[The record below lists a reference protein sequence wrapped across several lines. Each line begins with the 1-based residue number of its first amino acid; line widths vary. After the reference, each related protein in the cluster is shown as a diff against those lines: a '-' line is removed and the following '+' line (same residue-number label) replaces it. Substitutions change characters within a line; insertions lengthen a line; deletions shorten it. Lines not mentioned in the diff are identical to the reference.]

1 MKKARLDVFR
11 RAFFMQEG
19 KNQIRENIYAAS
31 SVFRCKDIDVG
42 VPASM
47 RNKVALSLT
56 DGPLLPAI
64 IRFSIPLMLSNV
76 LQVLFNMSDIAVVGR
91 FAGSEALGSVGSTT
105 ILVSLFT
112 GFLIGMGSGVNVVTA
127 RYLGAGQHRD
137 VSKTVHTSAILLL
150 ITGILLLV
158 FGFLFTP
165 ALLRLLGT
173 KDVLLPGAIRYLR
186 IYLLGMPALAVFNFG
201 NGVLSA
207 SGDTRRPLLFLSIA
221 GALNVA
227 LNLLFVIAFQMAEAG
242 VALASALSQYVSAG
256 LILLSLTHR
265 HESIGLHRA
274 MLKLDSAKC
283 RQVLAISIPSG
294 LQNAI
299 FAIANLF
306 IQAGVNTF
314 DAVVVEGNSA
324 AANAD
329 ALIYDIMAAVYLAC
343 SSFMSQNYGA
353 GHRERVKRSY
363 LLCLGLSF
371 GIAAIMSAILVIFGR
386 TFLSLFTKDPEVV
399 EAGLMRLRVMGCSY
413 AFSALMDCTIAA
425 SRGLGRSMVPTVI
438 VILGSCVFRVIWV
451 FTVFAHFH
459 TILSLYLLYILSWT
473 ITGIAELIYFI
484 HCYRDR
490 MRIIERE

>member
-1 MKKARLDVFR
+1 
-11 RAFFMQEG
+11 
-19 KNQIRENIYAAS
+19 
-31 SVFRCKDIDVG
+31 
-42 VPASM
+42 M
-47 RNKVALSLT
+47 RKSQSYSLT
-56 DGPLLPAI
+56 EGPLLPAI
-64 IRFSIPLMLSNV
+64 VRFSIPLMLSNV

-91 FAGSEALGSVGSTT
+91 FAGSQALGAVGSTT
-105 ILVSLFT
+105 ILVTLFT

-127 RYLGAGQHRD
+127 RYLGARQHQA

-150 ITGILLLV
+150 ITGVLLLA

-165 ALLRLLGT
+165 SMLRLLGT
-173 KDVLLPGAIRYLR
+173 KDMLLDGAIRYLR
-186 IYLLGMPALAVFNFG
+186 IYLFGMPALAVFNFG

-207 SGDTRRPLLFLSIA
+207 SGDTKHPLLFLSIA
-221 GALNVA
+221 GVLNVL
-227 LNLLFVIAFQMAEAG
+227 LNLLFVIVFQMAEAG
-242 VALASALSQYVSAG
+242 VALASAVSQYVSAG
-256 LILLSLTHR
+256 LIVLSLAR
-265 HESIGLHRA
+265 RPESIGLHRS
-274 MLKLDSAKC
+274 LLRLDGNKS
-283 RQVLAISIPSG
+283 RQILSISIPSG

-314 DAVVVEGNSA
+314 DAVMVEGNAA

-329 ALIYDIMAAVYLAC
+329 ALIYDVMAAVYLAC

-353 GHRERVKRSY
+353 GHRERVKKSY

-371 GIAAIMSAILVIFGR
+371 GIAAVMSAALVIFGR
-386 TFLSLFTKDPEVV
+386 NFLSLFTKDAEVV
-399 EAGLMRLRVMGCSY
+399 EAGLTRLKVMGCSY

-459 TILSLYLLYILSWT
+459 TILSLYLLYIFSWT
-473 ITGIAELIYFI
+473 ITGIAELCYFI
-484 HCYRDR
+484 HCYREKMLVFQNKR
-490 MRIIERE
+490 

>member
-1 MKKARLDVFR
+1 MYKSNSF
-11 RAFFMQEG
+11 
-19 KNQIRENIYAAS
+19 
-31 SVFRCKDIDVG
+31 
-42 VPASM
+42 
-47 RNKVALSLT
+47 SLT
-56 DGPLLPAI
+56 KGPMLPAI
-64 IRFSIPLMLSNV
+64 IQFSIPLMLSNV

-91 FAGSEALGSVGSTT
+91 FAGARALGSVGSTT

-127 RYLGAGQHRD
+127 RYLGADRQED

-150 ITGILLLV
+150 ITGLILTTLGVLL
-158 FGFLFTP
+158 TP
-165 ALLRLLGT
+165 ALLRLMGT
-173 KDVLLPGAIRYLR
+173 KDELLEGAIRYLR

-207 SGDTRRPLLFLSIA
+207 SGDTKHPLWFLSMA

-242 VALASALSQYVSAG
+242 VALASVLSQYISAALIVLFLSRRKDALG
-256 LILLSLTHR
+256 LR
-265 HESIGLHRA
+265 
-274 MLKLDSAKC
+274 LDSLRLNAAKA
-283 RQVLAISIPSG
+283 RQVLSISIPSG

-314 DAVVVEGNSA
+314 DAVVVEGNAA

-329 ALIYDIMAAVYLAC
+329 ALVYDVMAAIYLAC

-353 GHRERVKRSY
+353 GQRDRVQKSY

-371 GIAAIMSAILVIFGR
+371 GVAAVMSAALVLFGNA
-386 TFLSLFTKDPEVV
+386 FLSLFTNEQPVV
-399 EAGLMRLRVMGCSY
+399 EAGLTRLRVMGCSY

-425 SRGLGRSMVPTVI
+425 SRGLGRSFVPMVI

-451 FTVFAHFH
+451 FTVFAYFH
-459 TILSLYLLYILSWT
+459 TILSLYLLYIFSWT
-473 ITGIAELIYFI
+473 ITGVAELVYFLR
-484 HCYRDR
+484 CFRKQLPPV
-490 MRIIERE
+490 

>member
-1 MKKARLDVFR
+1 MHNS
-11 RAFFMQEG
+11 QS
-19 KNQIRENIYAAS
+19 I
-31 SVFRCKDIDVG
+31 
-42 VPASM
+42 
-47 RNKVALSLT
+47 SLT
-56 DGPLLPAI
+56 DGPMLPAI

-91 FAGSEALGSVGSTT
+91 FAGARALGAVGSTT
-105 ILVSLFT
+105 ILVTLFT

-127 RYLGAGQHRD
+127 RYLGAGQHKD
-137 VSKTVHTSAILLL
+137 VAQTVHTSAILLL
-150 ITGILLLV
+150 ITGFLL
-158 FGFLFTP
+158 FGFGFSLTP

-173 KDVLLPGAIRYLR
+173 KDELLEGAVRYLR

-207 SGDTRRPLLFLSIA
+207 SGDTRHPLLFLSIA

-227 LNLLFVIAFQMAEAG
+227 LNLLFVIVFKMAEAG
-242 VALASALSQYVSAG
+242 VALASVLSQYLSAG
-256 LILLSLTHR
+256 LIVLSLAHR
-265 HESIGLHRA
+265 HESIGLRRA
-274 MLKLDSAKC
+274 LLKVDMKKC
-283 RQVLAISIPSG
+283 RQVLSISIPSG

-299 FAIANLF
+299 FALANLF
-306 IQAGVNTF
+306 IQGGVNTF
-314 DAVVVEGNSA
+314 DAVVVEGNAA

-329 ALIYDIMAAVYLAC
+329 ALVYDVMAAVYLAC

-371 GIAAIMSAILVIFGR
+371 GIAAVMSAFLVIFGR
-386 TFLSLFTKDPEVV
+386 SFLSLFTKDEEVV
-399 EAGLMRLRVMGCSY
+399 EAGLTRLRVMGCSY

-438 VILGSCVFRVIWV
+438 VIMGSCVFRVIWV

-459 TILSLYLLYILSWT
+459 TILSLYLLYIFSWT
-473 ITGIAELIYFI
+473 ITGVAELIYFI
-484 HCYRDR
+484 RCYRR
-490 MRIIERE
+490 QVLRIEK

>member
-1 MKKARLDVFR
+1 
-11 RAFFMQEG
+11 
-19 KNQIRENIYAAS
+19 
-31 SVFRCKDIDVG
+31 
-42 VPASM
+42 M
-47 RNKVALSLT
+47 RKFQSYSLT
-56 DGPLLPAI
+56 EGSLLPAI
-64 IRFSIPLMLSNV
+64 VRFSIPLMLSNV

-91 FAGSEALGSVGSTT
+91 FAGSQALGAVGSTT

-127 RYLGAGQHRD
+127 RYLGARQHQD
-137 VSKTVHTSAILLL
+137 VIQTVHTSAILLL
-150 ITGILLLV
+150 ITGVLLLV

-165 ALLRLLGT
+165 PMLRLLGT
-173 KDVLLPGAIRYLR
+173 KDELLDGAIRYLR

-207 SGDTRRPLLFLSIA
+207 SGDTKRPLLFLSIA

-227 LNLLFVIAFQMAEAG
+227 LNLLFVIVFQMAEAG
-242 VALASALSQYVSAG
+242 VALASAVSQYVSAS
-256 LILLSLTHR
+256 LIVLSLAHR
-265 HESIGLHRA
+265 TESIGLSRA
-274 MLKLDSAKC
+274 QLHLDRKKS
-283 RQVLAISIPSG
+283 RQILSISIPSG

-314 DAVVVEGNSA
+314 DAVMVEGNAA

-329 ALIYDIMAAVYLAC
+329 ALIYDVMAAVYLAC

-353 GHRERVKRSY
+353 GHRERVKKSY

-371 GIAAIMSAILVIFGR
+371 GIAAVMSAVLVIFGR
-386 TFLSLFTKDPEVV
+386 AFLSLFTRDAEVV
-399 EAGLMRLRVMGCSY
+399 EAGLTRLRVMGCSY

-425 SRGLGRSMVPTVI
+425 SRGLGRSAVPTVI
-438 VILGSCVFRVIWV
+438 VIMGSCVFRVIWV

-459 TILSLYLLYILSWT
+459 TILSLYLLYIFSWT
-473 ITGIAELIYFI
+473 ITGIAELCYFI
-484 HCYRDR
+484 YCYRDK
-490 MRIIERE
+490 MRRLQS

>member
-1 MKKARLDVFR
+1 
-11 RAFFMQEG
+11 
-19 KNQIRENIYAAS
+19 
-31 SVFRCKDIDVG
+31 
-42 VPASM
+42 M
-47 RNKVALSLT
+47 RKSQSYSLT
-56 DGPLLPAI
+56 EGSLLPAI
-64 IRFSIPLMLSNV
+64 VRFSIPLMLSNV

-91 FAGSEALGSVGSTT
+91 FAGSRALGAVGSTT

-127 RYLGAGQHRD
+127 RYLGARQHQD
-137 VSKTVHTSAILLL
+137 VIQTVHTSAILLL

-165 ALLRLLGT
+165 PMLRLLGT
-173 KDVLLPGAIRYLR
+173 KDELLDGAIRYLR

-207 SGDTRRPLLFLSIA
+207 SGDTKRPLLFLSIA

-227 LNLLFVIAFQMAEAG
+227 LNLLFVIVFQMAEAG
-242 VALASALSQYVSAG
+242 VALASAVSQYVSAG
-256 LILLSLTHR
+256 LIVLSLAR
-265 HESIGLHRA
+265 RPESIGLHRS
-274 MLKLDSAKC
+274 LLRLDGNKS
-283 RQVLAISIPSG
+283 RQILSISIPSG

-314 DAVVVEGNSA
+314 DAVMVEGNAA

-329 ALIYDIMAAVYLAC
+329 ALIYDVMAAVYLAC

-353 GHRERVKRSY
+353 GHRERVKKSY

-371 GIAAIMSAILVIFGR
+371 GIAAVMSAVLVIFGR
-386 TFLSLFTKDPEVV
+386 NFLSLFTKDAEVV
-399 EAGLMRLRVMGCSY
+399 EAGLTRLKVMGCSY

-459 TILSLYLLYILSWT
+459 TILSLYLLYIFSWT
-473 ITGIAELIYFI
+473 ITGIAELCYFI
-484 HCYRDR
+484 HCYREKMLVFQNKR
-490 MRIIERE
+490 

>member
-1 MKKARLDVFR
+1 
-11 RAFFMQEG
+11 
-19 KNQIRENIYAAS
+19 
-31 SVFRCKDIDVG
+31 
-42 VPASM
+42 M
-47 RNKVALSLT
+47 RKSQSYSLT
-56 DGPLLPAI
+56 EGSLLPAI
-64 IRFSIPLMLSNV
+64 VRFSIPLMLSNV

-91 FAGSEALGSVGSTT
+91 FAGSRALGAVGSTT

-127 RYLGAGQHRD
+127 RYLGARQHQD
-137 VSKTVHTSAILLL
+137 VIQTVHTSAILLL
-150 ITGILLLV
+150 ITGVLLLV

-165 ALLRLLGT
+165 PMLRLLGT
-173 KDVLLPGAIRYLR
+173 KDELLDGAIRYLR

-207 SGDTRRPLLFLSIA
+207 SGDTKRPLLFLSIA

-227 LNLLFVIAFQMAEAG
+227 LNLLFVIVFQMAEAG
-242 VALASALSQYVSAG
+242 VALASAVSQYVSAG
-256 LILLSLTHR
+256 LIVLSLAR
-265 HESIGLHRA
+265 RPESIGLHRS
-274 MLKLDSAKC
+274 LLRLDGNKS
-283 RQVLAISIPSG
+283 RQILSISIPSG

-314 DAVVVEGNSA
+314 DAVMVEGNAA

-329 ALIYDIMAAVYLAC
+329 ALIYDVMAAVYLAC

-353 GHRERVKRSY
+353 GHRERVKKSY

-371 GIAAIMSAILVIFGR
+371 GIAAVMSAVLVIFGR
-386 TFLSLFTKDPEVV
+386 NFLSLFTKDAEVV
-399 EAGLMRLRVMGCSY
+399 EAGLTRLKVMGCSY

-459 TILSLYLLYILSWT
+459 TILSLYLLYIFSWT
-473 ITGIAELIYFI
+473 ITGIAELCYFI
-484 HCYRDR
+484 HCYREKMLVFQNKR
-490 MRIIERE
+490 

>member
-1 MKKARLDVFR
+1 
-11 RAFFMQEG
+11 
-19 KNQIRENIYAAS
+19 
-31 SVFRCKDIDVG
+31 
-42 VPASM
+42 M
-47 RNKVALSLT
+47 RNSQSISLT
-56 DGPLLPAI
+56 DGPMLPAI

-91 FAGSEALGSVGSTT
+91 FAGARALGAVGSTT
-105 ILVSLFT
+105 ILVTLFT

-127 RYLGAGQHRD
+127 RYLGAGQHKD
-137 VSKTVHTSAILLL
+137 VAQTVHTSAILLL
-150 ITGILLLV
+150 ITGFLL
-158 FGFLFTP
+158 FGFGFSLTP

-173 KDVLLPGAIRYLR
+173 KDELLEGAVRYLR

-207 SGDTRRPLLFLSIA
+207 SGDTRHPLLFLSIA

-227 LNLLFVIAFQMAEAG
+227 LNLLFVIVFKMAEAG
-242 VALASALSQYVSAG
+242 VALASVLSQYLSAG
-256 LILLSLTHR
+256 LIVLSLAHR
-265 HESIGLHRA
+265 HESIGLRRA
-274 MLKLDSAKC
+274 LLKVDMAKC
-283 RQVLAISIPSG
+283 RQVLSISIPSG

-299 FAIANLF
+299 FALANLF
-306 IQAGVNTF
+306 IQGGVNTF
-314 DAVVVEGNSA
+314 DAVVVEGNAA

-329 ALIYDIMAAVYLAC
+329 ALVYDVMAAVYLAC

-371 GIAAIMSAILVIFGR
+371 GIAAVMSAFLVIFGR
-386 TFLSLFTKDPEVV
+386 SFLSLFTKDGEVV
-399 EAGLMRLRVMGCSY
+399 EAGLTRLRVMGCSY

-438 VILGSCVFRVIWV
+438 VIMGSCVFRVIWV

-459 TILSLYLLYILSWT
+459 TILSLYLLYIFSWT
-473 ITGIAELIYFI
+473 ITGVAELIYFI
-484 HCYRDR
+484 HCYRR
-490 MRIIERE
+490 QVLRIEK

>member
-1 MKKARLDVFR
+1 
-11 RAFFMQEG
+11 
-19 KNQIRENIYAAS
+19 
-31 SVFRCKDIDVG
+31 
-42 VPASM
+42 M
-47 RNKVALSLT
+47 RKSQSYSLT
-56 DGPLLPAI
+56 EGSLLPAI
-64 IRFSIPLMLSNV
+64 VRFSIPLMLSNV

-91 FAGSEALGSVGSTT
+91 FAGSQALGAVGSTT

-127 RYLGAGQHRD
+127 RYLGARQHQD
-137 VSKTVHTSAILLL
+137 VIQTVHTSAILLL
-150 ITGILLLV
+150 ITGVLLLV

-165 ALLRLLGT
+165 PMLRLLGT
-173 KDVLLPGAIRYLR
+173 KDELLDGAIRYLR

-207 SGDTRRPLLFLSIA
+207 SGDTKRPLLFLSIA

-227 LNLLFVIAFQMAEAG
+227 LNLLFVIVFQMAEAG
-242 VALASALSQYVSAG
+242 VALASAVSQYVSAS
-256 LILLSLTHR
+256 LIVLSLAHR
-265 HESIGLHRA
+265 TESIGLSRA
-274 MLKLDSAKC
+274 QLHLDRKKS
-283 RQVLAISIPSG
+283 RQILSISIPSG

-314 DAVVVEGNSA
+314 DAVMVEGNAA

-329 ALIYDIMAAVYLAC
+329 ALIYDVMAAVYLAC

-353 GHRERVKRSY
+353 GHRERVKKSY

-371 GIAAIMSAILVIFGR
+371 GIAAVMSAVLVIFGR
-386 TFLSLFTKDPEVV
+386 AFLSLFTRDAEVV
-399 EAGLMRLRVMGCSY
+399 EAGLTRLRVMGCSY

-425 SRGLGRSMVPTVI
+425 SRGLGRSAVPTVI

-459 TILSLYLLYILSWT
+459 TILSLYLLYIFSWT
-473 ITGIAELIYFI
+473 ITGIAELCYFI
-484 HCYRDR
+484 YCYRDK
-490 MRIIERE
+490 MRRLQS

>member
-1 MKKARLDVFR
+1 
-11 RAFFMQEG
+11 
-19 KNQIRENIYAAS
+19 
-31 SVFRCKDIDVG
+31 
-42 VPASM
+42 M
-47 RNKVALSLT
+47 RKSQSYSLT
-56 DGPLLPAI
+56 EGSLLPAI
-64 IRFSIPLMLSNV
+64 VRFSIPLMLSNV

-91 FAGSEALGSVGSTT
+91 FAGSQALGAVGSTT

-127 RYLGAGQHRD
+127 RYLGARQHQD
-137 VSKTVHTSAILLL
+137 VIQTVHTSAILLL
-150 ITGILLLV
+150 ITGVLLLV

-165 ALLRLLGT
+165 PMLRLLGT
-173 KDVLLPGAIRYLR
+173 KDELLDGAIRYLR

-207 SGDTRRPLLFLSIA
+207 SGDTKRPLLFLSIA

-227 LNLLFVIAFQMAEAG
+227 LNLLFVIVFQMAEAG
-242 VALASALSQYVSAG
+242 VALASAVSQYVSAS
-256 LILLSLTHR
+256 LIVLSLAHR
-265 HESIGLHRA
+265 TESIGLSRA
-274 MLKLDSAKC
+274 QLHLDRKKS
-283 RQVLAISIPSG
+283 RQILSISIPSG

-314 DAVVVEGNSA
+314 DAVMVEGNAA

-329 ALIYDIMAAVYLAC
+329 ALIYDVMAAVYLAC

-353 GHRERVKRSY
+353 GNRERVKKSY

-371 GIAAIMSAILVIFGR
+371 GIAAVMSAVLVIFGR
-386 TFLSLFTKDPEVV
+386 AFLSLFTRDAEVV
-399 EAGLMRLRVMGCSY
+399 EAGLTRLWVMGCSY

-425 SRGLGRSMVPTVI
+425 SRGLGRSAVPTVI

-459 TILSLYLLYILSWT
+459 TILSLYLLYIFSWT
-473 ITGIAELIYFI
+473 ITGIAELCYFI
-484 HCYRDR
+484 YCYRDK
-490 MRIIERE
+490 MRRLQS

>member
-1 MKKARLDVFR
+1 
-11 RAFFMQEG
+11 
-19 KNQIRENIYAAS
+19 
-31 SVFRCKDIDVG
+31 
-42 VPASM
+42 M
-47 RNKVALSLT
+47 RKSQSYSLT
-56 DGPLLPAI
+56 EGSLLPAI
-64 IRFSIPLMLSNV
+64 VRFSIPLMLSNV

-91 FAGSEALGSVGSTT
+91 FAGSRALGAVGSTT

-127 RYLGAGQHRD
+127 RYLGARQHQD
-137 VSKTVHTSAILLL
+137 VIQTVHTSAILLL
-150 ITGILLLV
+150 ITGVLLLV

-165 ALLRLLGT
+165 PMLRLLGT
-173 KDVLLPGAIRYLR
+173 KDELLDGAIRYLR

-207 SGDTRRPLLFLSIA
+207 SGDTKRPLLFLSIA

-227 LNLLFVIAFQMAEAG
+227 LNLLFVIVFQMAEAG
-242 VALASALSQYVSAG
+242 VALASAVSQYVSAS
-256 LILLSLTHR
+256 LIVLSLAHR
-265 HESIGLHRA
+265 TESIGLSRA
-274 MLKLDSAKC
+274 QLHLDRKKS
-283 RQVLAISIPSG
+283 RQILSISIPSG

-314 DAVVVEGNSA
+314 DAVMVEGNAA

-329 ALIYDIMAAVYLAC
+329 ALIYDVMAAVYLAC

-353 GHRERVKRSY
+353 GHRERVKKSY

-371 GIAAIMSAILVIFGR
+371 GIAAVMSAVLVIFGR
-386 TFLSLFTKDPEVV
+386 AFLSLFTRDAEVV
-399 EAGLMRLRVMGCSY
+399 EAGLTRLRVMGCSY

-425 SRGLGRSMVPTVI
+425 SRGLGRSAVPTVI

-459 TILSLYLLYILSWT
+459 TILSLYLLYIFSWT
-473 ITGIAELIYFI
+473 ITGIAELCYFI
-484 HCYRDR
+484 YCYRDK
-490 MRIIERE
+490 MRRLQS

>member
-1 MKKARLDVFR
+1 
-11 RAFFMQEG
+11 
-19 KNQIRENIYAAS
+19 
-31 SVFRCKDIDVG
+31 
-42 VPASM
+42 M
-47 RNKVALSLT
+47 RKSQSYSLT
-56 DGPLLPAI
+56 EGPLLPAI
-64 IRFSIPLMLSNV
+64 VRFSIPLMLSNV

-91 FAGSEALGSVGSTT
+91 FAGSQALGAVGSTT
-105 ILVSLFT
+105 ILVTLFT

-127 RYLGAGQHRD
+127 RYLGARQHQA

-150 ITGILLLV
+150 ITGVLLLA

-165 ALLRLLGT
+165 SMLRLLGT
-173 KDVLLPGAIRYLR
+173 KDVLLDGAIRYLR
-186 IYLLGMPALAVFNFG
+186 IYLFGMPALAVFNFG

-207 SGDTRRPLLFLSIA
+207 SGDTKHPLLFLSIA
-221 GALNVA
+221 GVLNVL
-227 LNLLFVIAFQMAEAG
+227 LNLLFVIVFQMAEAG
-242 VALASALSQYVSAG
+242 VALASAVSQYVSAG
-256 LILLSLTHR
+256 LIVLSLAR
-265 HESIGLHRA
+265 RPESIGLHRS
-274 MLKLDSAKC
+274 LLRLDGNKS
-283 RQVLAISIPSG
+283 RQILSISIPSG

-314 DAVVVEGNSA
+314 DAVMVEGNAA

-329 ALIYDIMAAVYLAC
+329 ALIYDVMAAVYLAC

-353 GHRERVKRSY
+353 GHRERVKKSY

-371 GIAAIMSAILVIFGR
+371 GIAAVMSAVLVIFGR
-386 TFLSLFTKDPEVV
+386 NFLSLFTKDVEVV
-399 EAGLMRLRVMGCSY
+399 EAGLTRLKVMGCSY

-459 TILSLYLLYILSWT
+459 TILSLYLLYIFSWT
-473 ITGIAELIYFI
+473 ITGIAELCYFI
-484 HCYRDR
+484 HCYREKMLVFQNKR
-490 MRIIERE
+490 

>member
-1 MKKARLDVFR
+1 
-11 RAFFMQEG
+11 
-19 KNQIRENIYAAS
+19 
-31 SVFRCKDIDVG
+31 
-42 VPASM
+42 M
-47 RNKVALSLT
+47 RKSQSYSLT
-56 DGPLLPAI
+56 EGSLLPAI
-64 IRFSIPLMLSNV
+64 VRFSIPLMLSNV

-91 FAGSEALGSVGSTT
+91 FAGSRALGAVGSTT

-127 RYLGAGQHRD
+127 RYLGARQHQD
-137 VSKTVHTSAILLL
+137 VIKSVHTSAILLL
-150 ITGILLLV
+150 ITGVLLLV

-165 ALLRLLGT
+165 PMLRLLGT
-173 KDVLLPGAIRYLR
+173 KDELLDGAIRYLR

-207 SGDTRRPLLFLSIA
+207 SGDTKRPLLFLSIA

-227 LNLLFVIAFQMAEAG
+227 LNLLFVIVFQMAEAG
-242 VALASALSQYVSAG
+242 VALASAVSQYVSAG
-256 LILLSLTHR
+256 LIVLSLAR
-265 HESIGLHRA
+265 RPESIGLHRS
-274 MLKLDSAKC
+274 LLRLDGNKSC
-283 RQVLAISIPSG
+283 QILSISIPSG

-314 DAVVVEGNSA
+314 DAVMVEGNAA

-329 ALIYDIMAAVYLAC
+329 ALIYDVMAAVYLAC

-353 GHRERVKRSY
+353 GHRERVKKSY

-371 GIAAIMSAILVIFGR
+371 GIAAVMSAVLVIFGR
-386 TFLSLFTKDPEVV
+386 NFLSLFTKDAEVV
-399 EAGLMRLRVMGCSY
+399 EAGLTRLKVMGCSY

-459 TILSLYLLYILSWT
+459 TILSLYLLYIFSWT
-473 ITGIAELIYFI
+473 ITGIAELCYFI
-484 HCYRDR
+484 HCYREKMLVFQNKR
-490 MRIIERE
+490 